1 MSSSGKRKGGA
12 EKRRDNNKK
21 LLLNS
26 SNKCLK
32 IMELFSKSKSTNN
45 ISLTSTSN
53 VSENV
58 LLGKLNK
65 IYLYYN

>member
-1 MSSSGKRKGGA
+1 MSSSGKRKVGA
-12 EKRRDNNKK
+12 EKRRDSNKK

-26 SNKCLK
+26 SNKSLK

-45 ISLTSTSN
+45 ISLLSTSN